1 MELGQRIREARLAAG
16 LSQKALCGDTITR
29 NMLSLI
35 ESGKAKP
42 SMQTLRYLAEQL
54 GKPISYFLEEDAI
67 LSPNQQFM
75 AAAKQAFSEKRY
87 KDCLN
92 ALSGYTPDGIFDDEA
107 MLLQDLSLLELAEAA
122 LADHRHIYAK
132 ELLNRMTF
140 QGIYRQEDR
149 KIAQLYLL
157 SKAGASVDLPAMDEV
172 LLIQAQSHFRQGGYD
187 RATNLLQAI
196 ETKTP
201 QTHLLLGQ
209 IAAARKEYQAA
220 TEHLLLAEEA
230 FPKETV
236 PLLEQ
241 CYRELE
247 DYKMAYTYARKL
259 RGES

>member
-54 GKPISYFLEEDAI
+54 GKPMSYFLEEDAI
-67 LSPNQQFM
+67 LSPNQQLM
-75 AAAKQAFSEKRY
+75 AAAKEAFSEKRY
-87 KDCLN
+87 KDCLIT
-92 ALSGYTPDGIFDDEA
+92 LSGYTPDGIFDDEA
-107 MLLQDLSLLELAEAA
+107 MLLQDLSLLESAQIA
-122 LADHRHIYAK
+122 LADRRHIYAK

-140 QGIYRQEDR
+140 RGLYQQEER
-149 KIAQLYLL
+149 KIAYLYLL
-157 SKAGASVDLPAMDEV
+157 SQAGDTVDLPAMDEV
-172 LLIQAQSHFRQGGYD
+172 LLIQAHALFRQGRYD
-187 RATNLLQAI
+187 RAKDFLQAI
-196 ETKTP
+196 ETKTEEIR
-201 QTHLLLGQ
+201 LLLGQ
-209 IAAARKEYQAA
+209 VEVARKEFETAK
-220 TEHLLLAEEA
+220 EHLLLAEEA

-259 RGES
+259 RGE

>member
-16 LSQKALCGDTITR
+16 LSQKALCGETITR

-42 SMQTLRYLAEQL
+42 SMQTLRHLAEQL
-54 GKPISYFLEEDAI
+54 GKPMSYFLEEDAI
-67 LSPNQQFM
+67 LSPNQALMQQ
-75 AAAKQAFSEKRY
+75 AKEAFREGRF

-92 ALSGYTPDGIFDDEA
+92 TLSGYIPDGIFDDEA
-107 MLLQDLSLLELAEAA
+107 MLLQDLALLNLAESA
-122 LADHRHIYAK
+122 LANRRNIYAK
-132 ELLNRMTF
+132 ELLGRMTF
-140 QGIYRQEDR
+140 QGIYQQEQR
-149 KIAQLYLL
+149 KTAQLYLL
-157 SKAGASVDLPAMDEV
+157 SQAGEPVGLPSMDKM
-172 LLIQAQSHFRQGGYD
+172 LLIQAQSYFNLDRYD
-187 RATNLLQAI
+187 RATDLLLAV
-196 ETKTP
+196 ERKTS
-201 QTHLLLGQ
+201 QVHLLLGQ

-220 TEHLLLAEEA
+220 TESLLLAEA
-230 FPKETV
+230 DFPKETV

>member
-35 ESGKAKP
+35 ESGRAKP

-54 GKPISYFLEEDAI
+54 GKPMSYFLEENAI
-67 LSPNQQFM
+67 LSPNQQLM
-75 AAAKQAFSEKRY
+75 TAVKQDFAQKRF

-92 ALSGYTPDGIFDDEA
+92 TLSGYTPDGIFDDEA
-107 MLLQDLSLLELAEAA
+107 MLLQDLTLLELAKTA
-122 LADHRHIYAK
+122 LSERRHIYAK
-132 ELLNRMTF
+132 ELLTRMTF
-140 QGIYRQEDR
+140 QGIYQQEER

-157 SKAGASVDLPAMDEV
+157 SQAGVAVDLPNMDEV
-172 LLIQAQSHFRQGGYD
+172 LLIQAHSYFRQGRYD
-187 RATNLLQAI
+187 RAKDFLSAMEN
-196 ETKTP
+196 KTA
-201 QTHLLLGQ
+201 QVHLLSGQ
-209 IAAARKEYQAA
+209 IAVARKEFNDA

-259 RGES
+259 RGE